1 MKKLTK
7 RQEEILNL
15 IKAHII
21 NLGFPPTRADIARS
35 LGFKSPNAAEQH
47 LRAIEKKGYIKILS
61 GASRG
66 IVLSDNENDQIPVI
80 GLVAAGGP
88 ILAEEN
94 VEKTIPRSNN
104 LLSSDIDFYLR
115 VKGDSMVDIGIFEE
129 DLIGVSKSAN
139 TKVGS
144 VVVARI
150 NNEVTV
156 KTLIEMSQNK
166 VVLRPENQKYDDI
179 IANPQV
185 EELDIEGSC
194 VALLRAVSYTHL
206 RAHETREDRVCRV
219 GR

>member
-1 MKKLTK
+1 MKNLTK

-15 IKAHII
+15 IKEHIFD
-21 NLGFPPTRADIARS
+21 LGFPPTRADIARS

-47 LRAIEKKGYIKILS
+47 LRAIEKKGFIKILS

-66 IVLSDNENDQIPVI
+66 IVLNDNESDQIPVI

-94 VEKTIPRSNN
+94 VEKLIPRSNN
-104 LLSSDIDFYLR
+104 LLSNDIDYYLR

-139 TKVGS
+139 MKVGS

-166 VVLRPENQKYDDI
+166 VVLRPESHKYGDI
-179 IANPQV
+179 IVNPQV
-185 EELDIEGSC
+185 EELAIEGSC
-194 VALLRAVSYTHL
+194 VALLR
-206 RAHETREDRVCRV
+206 ETI
-219 GR
+219 

>member
-1 MKKLTK
+1 MKNLTK

-15 IKAHII
+15 IKAHILD
-21 NLGFPPTRADIARS
+21 LGFPPTRADIARS

-47 LRAIEKKGYIKILS
+47 LRAIEKKGFIKILS

-66 IVLSDNENDQIPVI
+66 IVLNENENDQIPVI

-94 VEKTIPRSNN
+94 IEKTIPRSNN
-104 LLSSDIDFYLR
+104 LLSDDIDYYLR
-115 VKGDSMVDIGIFEE
+115 VKGDSMIDIGIFEE

-156 KTLIEMSQNK
+156 KTLLKLSNK
-166 VVLRPENQKYDDI
+166 LVILKPENSSYEDLEI
-179 IANPQV
+179 NPTKESLV
-185 EELDIEGSC
+185 FEGTC
-194 VALLRAVSYTHL
+194 VGLLRDFS
-206 RAHETREDRVCRV
+206 
-219 GR
+219 

>member
-1 MKKLTK
+1 MKNLTK
-7 RQEEILNL
+7 RQEEILDL
-15 IKAHII
+15 IKKHILD
-21 NLGFPPTRADIARS
+21 LGFPPTRADIARS

-47 LRAIEKKGYIKILS
+47 LRAIEKKGFIKILS

-66 IVLSDNENDQIPVI
+66 IVLNDSENDQIPVI

-104 LLSSDIDFYLR
+104 LLSSDIDYYLR
-115 VKGDSMVDIGIFEE
+115 VKGDSMVEIGIFEE
-129 DLIGVSKSAN
+129 DLIGVSKSIN
-139 TKVGS
+139 TKIGS

-179 IANPQV
+179 IVNPKV
-185 EELDIEGSC
+185 EELAIEGSC
-194 VALLRAVSYTHL
+194 VALLR
-206 RAHETREDRVCRV
+206 ETI
-219 GR
+219 

>member
-1 MKKLTK
+1 MKNLTK

-15 IKAHII
+15 IKAHILD
-21 NLGFPPTRADIARS
+21 LGFPPTRADIARS

-47 LRAIEKKGYIKILS
+47 LRAIEKKGFIKILS

-66 IVLSDNENDQIPVI
+66 IVLNDNENDQIPVI

-94 VEKTIPRSNN
+94 IEKTIPRSNN
-104 LLSSDIDFYLR
+104 LLSDDIDYYLR

-139 TKVGS
+139 MKVGS

-179 IANPQV
+179 IVNPQV
-185 EELDIEGSC
+185 EELAIEGSC
-194 VALLRAVSYTHL
+194 VALLSCLLYTSPSP
-206 RAHETREDRVCRV
+206 RD
-219 GR
+219 

>member
-1 MKKLTK
+1 MKGLTD
-7 RQEEILNL
+7 RQQEILDL
-15 IKAHII
+15 IKS
-21 NLGFPPTRADIARS
+21 NLEDNGLPPTRADIARS

-47 LRAIEKKGYIKILS
+47 LRAIEKKGFIKILS

-66 IVLSDNENDQIPVI
+66 IVLNENENDQIPVI

-94 VEKTIPRSNN
+94 IEKTIPRSNN
-104 LLSSDIDFYLR
+104 LLSDDIDYYLR
-115 VKGDSMVDIGIFEE
+115 VKGDSMVDVGIFEE

-156 KTLIEMSQNK
+156 KTLIEISQKK
-166 VVLRPENQKYDDI
+166 VVLRPENQNYNDI
-179 IANPQV
+179 IVNPQV
-185 EELDIEGSC
+185 EEVAIEGSC
-194 VALLRAVSYTHL
+194 VALLRESI
-206 RAHETREDRVCRV
+206 
-219 GR
+219 

>member
-1 MKKLTK
+1 MKNLTK

-15 IKAHII
+15 IKTYMLD
-21 NLGFPPTRADIARS
+21 LGFPPTRADIAKS

-66 IVLSDNENDQIPVI
+66 IVLNDSENDQIPVI

-88 ILAEEN
+88 ILAEAN

-115 VKGDSMVDIGIFEE
+115 VKGDSMIDIGIFEE
-129 DLIGVSKSAN
+129 DLIGVSKSAI

-166 VVLRPENQKYDDI
+166 VVLRAENKEYDDI
-179 IANPQV
+179 IVNPKV
-185 EELDIEGSC
+185 EDLAIEGSC
-194 VALLRAVSYTHL
+194 VSLLR
-206 RAHETREDRVCRV
+206 ETI
-219 GR
+219 